1 MAPDV
6 SFPARI
12 LIVDDHP
19 VVRLGMRRLI
29 ESHPGLS
36 VVIEADTAEQAV
48 LAGTSTNLDL
58 AIVDL
63 SLKTGSGLELIQTLR
78 VAAPTLPVLV
88 LSIHDEAL
96 FAERCVRAGARGY
109 IMKQEAVDNLITAIE
124 HVLAGGIFVSQRVLQ
139 ARLGVPDRS
148 PPSAGRLGNLTNREI
163 AVFEL
168 LGRGVN
174 AAAIA
179 SQLDVSVKTVEAHR
193 SNIKTKLNLKTAA
206 DVVRHAAAWTSR
218 F

>member
-1 MAPDV
+1 MAPDI

-78 VAAPTLPVLV
+78 AAAPTLPVLV

>member
-78 VAAPTLPVLV
+78 GAAPKLPVLV

>member
-29 ESHPGLS
+29 ESHPGLA
-36 VVIEADTAEQAV
+36 VVMEADTAEQAV

-78 VAAPTLPVLV
+78 GAAPKLPILV

-148 PPSAGRLGNLTNREI
+148 PPSAGRLGSLTNREI

>member
-1 MAPDV
+1 MAPDI

-78 VAAPTLPVLV
+78 AAAPKLPVLV

>member
-36 VVIEADTAEQAV
+36 VVLEAETAEQAV

-78 VAAPTLPVLV
+78 AAAPTLPVLV

-124 HVLAGGIFVSQRVLQ
+124 HVLSGGIFVSQRVLQ

>member
-1 MAPDV
+1 M
-6 SFPARI
+6 
-12 LIVDDHP
+12 
-19 VVRLGMRRLI
+19 
-29 ESHPGLS
+29 
-36 VVIEADTAEQAV
+36 
-48 LAGTSTNLDL
+48 
-58 AIVDL
+58 
-63 SLKTGSGLELIQTLR
+63 
-78 VAAPTLPVLV
+78 

>member
-36 VVIEADTAEQAV
+36 VVIEADTAEQAI

-78 VAAPTLPVLV
+78 AAAPKLPVLV

-148 PPSAGRLGNLTNREI
+148 PPSASRLGNLTNREI

>member
-1 MAPDV
+1 MAPDI

-78 VAAPTLPVLV
+78 DAAPN
-88 LSIHDEAL
+88 A
-96 FAERCVRAGARGY
+96 AGTG
-109 IMKQEAVDNLITAIE
+109 AVD
-124 HVLAGGIFVSQRVLQ
+124 
-139 ARLGVPDRS
+139 
-148 PPSAGRLGNLTNREI
+148 
-163 AVFEL
+163 
-168 LGRGVN
+168 
-174 AAAIA
+174 
-179 SQLDVSVKTVEAHR
+179 
-193 SNIKTKLNLKTAA
+193 
-206 DVVRHAAAWTSR
+206 SR
-218 F
+218 

>member
-1 MAPDV
+1 MAPDI

-48 LAGTSTNLDL
+48 LAVTSTNLDL

-78 VAAPTLPVLV
+78 GAAPTLPVLV

>member
-1 MAPDV
+1 MAPDI

-78 VAAPTLPVLV
+78 AAAPTLSVLV
-88 LSIHDEAL
+88 LSIHDEVL

>member
-1 MAPDV
+1 MAADV
-6 SFPARI
+6 RFPARI

-29 ESHPGLS
+29 ESHPGLA
-36 VVIEADTAEQAV
+36 VVIEADTAEEAV
-48 LAGTSTNLDL
+48 LAGTSSNLDL

-63 SLKTGSGLELIQTLR
+63 SLKKGSGLELIQTLR
-78 VAAPTLPVLV
+78 VAVPKLPVLV

-109 IMKQEAVDNLITAIE
+109 IMKQEAVDSLITAIE